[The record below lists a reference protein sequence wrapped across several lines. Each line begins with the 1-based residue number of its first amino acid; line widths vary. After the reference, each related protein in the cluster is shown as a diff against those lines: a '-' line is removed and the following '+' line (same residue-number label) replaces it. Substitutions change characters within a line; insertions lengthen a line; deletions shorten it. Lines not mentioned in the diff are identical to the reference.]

1 MPVLQKKMFSAGN
14 GVFLSKKKSGFLN
27 TSIPPLNR
35 FALSFQIPEIIFENE
50 DFVAIN
56 KPSGLLS
63 IPDREG
69 KEQSLKNIL
78 KEKYGSI
85 FTVHRID
92 RDTSGLIVFAKNEKT
107 HRFLSQAF
115 EGRTVKK
122 IYSGIVIGSLTEKKG
137 TVDAAIMEHPAKY
150 GVMVINR
157 KGKESIT
164 DYEVTEDFGIF
175 SLLRFRIYTG
185 RTHQIRVHM
194 QHIGHPV
201 VCDPLY
207 GNGQPVLISSIKK
220 KYKLSKTDDEER
232 PILNRLA
239 LHSEQMSFEDEN
251 GLTIE
256 LDAPLPKDM
265 RALLQQ
271 LKKWKS

>member
-1 MPVLQKKMFSAGN
+1 MSSAEN
-14 GVFLSKKKSGFLN
+14 GVSLSKKKSGFLN
-27 TSIPPLNR
+27 TSILPLNK
-35 FALSFQIPEIIFENE
+35 FALSSQPPEIIFENE

-92 RDTSGLIVFAKNEKT
+92 RDTSGLIVFAKNEKA

-115 EGRTVKK
+115 EGRTVEK
-122 IYSGIVIGSLTEKKG
+122 IYFGLVLGSLTEKKG
-137 TVDAAIMEHPAKY
+137 IVEAAIMEHPAKY
-150 GVMVINR
+150 GQMVIHP
-157 KGKESIT
+157 KGKASVT
-164 DYEVTEDFGIF
+164 YYEVMEEFGIYSF
-175 SLLRFRIYTG
+175 LRFRIHTG

-194 QHIGHPV
+194 QYLGHPV

-220 KYKLSKTDDEER
+220 KYKLAKSADAER
-232 PILNRLA
+232 PILNRLG
-239 LHSEQMSFEDEN
+239 LHSAHLSFEDEN
-251 GLTIE
+251 GFGLD

-271 LKKWKS
+271 LKKWKG